1 VEAVSYLSVTAY
13 LREARFSLSIPLAIF
28 AESNPEPDDSDNV
41 ILLALAEQPFVLV
54 RQLARLTYLPRSTL
68 HRRLT

>member
-1 VEAVSYLSVTAY
+1 MSYPSVTAY
-13 LREARFSLSIPLAIF
+13 LREARFSLSIQLAIF

-41 ILLALAEQPFVLV
+41 ILLALAEQLFMLV